1 MFHGG
6 LTDRHKKMEVKRMSI
21 FDHAQFCKR
30 ENEIRDYMSEV
41 GVTVKDLAGEL
52 HVSRSTVMRMFQQVD
67 NVNDLI
73 QIVDRIAEREAA

>member
-1 MFHGG
+1 LM
-6 LTDRHKKMEVKRMSI
+6 DRQKKMEVKRMSI
-21 FDHAQFCKR
+21 FDQAQFR
-30 ENEIRDYMSEV
+30 EREDEIRNYMAEV

-52 HVSRSTVMRMFQQVD
+52 HVSRSTVVRMLQEVD

>member
-1 MFHGG
+1 MM
-6 LTDRHKKMEVKRMSI
+6 DRHKKMEVKRMSI

-30 ENEIRDYMSEV
+30 ENEIRDYMAEV

-52 HVSRSTVMRMFQQVD
+52 HVSRSSVTRMLQHVD
-67 NVNDLI
+67 NVYDLI

>member
-1 MFHGG
+1 MM
-6 LTDRHKKMEVKRMSI
+6 DRQKKMEVKRMSI
-21 FDHAQFCKR
+21 FDQAQFCKR

-52 HVSRSTVMRMFQQVD
+52 HVSRSAVVRMLQQVD
-67 NVNDLI
+67 SVGDLI

>member
-1 MFHGG
+1 
-6 LTDRHKKMEVKRMSI
+6 MSI
-21 FDHAQFCKR
+21 FDQAKFCKR

-41 GVTVKDLAGEL
+41 GVTVKDLAVEL

>member
-1 MFHGG
+1 
-6 LTDRHKKMEVKRMSI
+6 MSI
-21 FDHAQFCKR
+21 FDQAQFR
-30 ENEIRDYMSEV
+30 EREDEIRNYMAEV

-52 HVSRSTVMRMFQQVD
+52 HVSRSTVVRMLQEVD